1 MAEKIIP
8 TKLENVFNTS
18 GNKFSFDVNTHQFLK
33 EACEN
38 CEGGMYAICWNIF
51 QQLLAKVAERATE
64 LNDPVLNAL
73 MIRLNLYELPNN
85 KRYKILK
92 MLEEEYNNNKAE

>member
-18 GNKFSFDVNTHQFLK
+18 GNKFSFDVNTPQFIK

-38 CEGGMYAICWNIF
+38 SEKGMYAICWNIF

-73 MIRLNLYELPNN
+73 MIRLNLYEIPY
-85 KRYKILK
+85 KERYKILR
-92 MLEEEYNNNKAE
+92 MLEKEYNNNKAE